1 MAFIHS
7 PKIVTSG
14 LVLCLDAA
22 NKLSYRGSGTTWTDL
37 SGNNN
42 TGTLTNGPTFSNAN
56 GGCIVFD
63 GVDDYV
69 SIPDINFTAATIDIW
84 IYINAYGVGGSV
96 FVYQSSS
103 GFEVWSD
110 LNGLIRYNKNPS
122 VGLTSGPGFTLNSW
136 KNIVATSDGT
146 VNNLYLNNVNI
157 GSTNGGIF
165 DNTSGDIRIS
175 GYGSYM
181 VNGRCPIL
189 KMYNRALS
197 STEILQNYNANK
209 SRFGL

>member
-1 MAFIHS
+1 MYYG
-7 PKIVTSG
+7 PKTVTNG
-14 LVLCLDAA
+14 LQICLDAA
-22 NKLSYRGSGTTWTDL
+22 DKNSYVGSGTSWRDL
-37 SGNNN
+37 SGNNY
-42 TGTLTNGPTFSNAN
+42 TGTLTNGPTFNGSN

-84 IYINAYGVGGSV
+84 IYINAYSVGGSV

-122 VGLTSGPGFTLNSW
+122 AGLTSGPGFTLNSW

-146 VNNLYLNNVNI
+146 VNKLYLNNVNI

-175 GYGSYM
+175 GYGSDM

-197 STEILQNYNANK
+197 STEVLQNYNATK
-209 SRFGL
+209 TRFGL